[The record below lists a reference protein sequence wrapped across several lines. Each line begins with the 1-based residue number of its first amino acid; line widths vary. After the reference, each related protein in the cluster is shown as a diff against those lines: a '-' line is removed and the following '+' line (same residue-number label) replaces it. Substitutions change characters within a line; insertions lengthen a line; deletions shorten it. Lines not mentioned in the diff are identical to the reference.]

1 MRARS
6 SRRRAG
12 VGRGELGL
20 FGVPVNP
27 WTHVASGPR
36 ELSPGSPRVGPSGG
50 GSGEWSR
57 LAARPVK
64 PHEGDGRPPGT
75 CPAGYLAQ
83 LLWRQ
88 QDVDAE
94 HHDICPAPAAPPRS
108 ELLRCVSLLDPHDS
122 PRPSYGSAE
131 APRTPAL
138 SPSSSAK
145 QAFEG
150 VWAGSGQKWEAC
162 LLLGVPGAPSSLF
175 PSTLPSGHSFGES
188 RAEPWSCQLPPE
200 GHADKR
206 GCQP

>member
-1 MRARS
+1 ALHCTGAPRTPAHH
-6 SRRRAG
+6 
-12 VGRGELGL
+12 GE
-20 FGVPVNP
+20 
-27 WTHVASGPR
+27 
-36 ELSPGSPRVGPSGG
+36 ERV
-50 GSGEWSR
+50 SGEASR
-57 LAARPVK
+57 GSSGFLSTPGLTWPLGPETCRQGHPEWGLAVGAVVS
-64 PHEGDGRPPGT
+64 G
-75 CPAGYLAQ
+75 A
-83 LLWRQ
+83 
-88 QDVDAE
+88 DVDAE
-94 HHDICPAPAAPPRS
+94 RQDIDGAPAAPRRS

-122 PRPSYGSAE
+122 PCPSYGSAE

-162 LLLGVPGAPSSLF
+162 LLLGVLGAPSSLF
-175 PSTLPSGHSFGES
+175 PSTLPSGHSVGES

>member
-1 MRARS
+1 MRTLIPF
-6 SRRRAG
+6 
-12 VGRGELGL
+12 VGLHPCDPKAPPNTITLG
-20 FGVPVNP
+20 GQESGDTGIHPQ
-27 WTHVASGPR
+27 AS
-36 ELSPGSPRVGPSGG
+36 
-50 GSGEWSR
+50 WR
-57 LAARPVK
+57 LA
-64 PHEGDGRPPGT
+64 
-75 CPAGYLAQ
+75 LS
-83 LLWRQ
+83 WRQ

-94 HHDICPAPAAPPRS
+94 HQDIYGAPAAPRRS

-122 PRPSYGSAE
+122 PCPSYGSAE
-131 APRTPAL
+131 APRTPAR

-162 LLLGVPGAPSSLF
+162 LLLGVPGAPCSLF
-175 PSTLPSGHSFGES
+175 PSTLPSGHSVGES